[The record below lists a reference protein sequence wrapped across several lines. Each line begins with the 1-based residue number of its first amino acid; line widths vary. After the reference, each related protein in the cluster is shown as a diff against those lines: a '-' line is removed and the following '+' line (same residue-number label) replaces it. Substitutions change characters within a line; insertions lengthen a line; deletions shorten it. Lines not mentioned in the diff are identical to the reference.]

1 VTELD
6 QIAVEMEDEAAR
18 RRLAEELLRLRR
30 LANGCRR
37 FKRRLPGPLQ
47 SLVDAPA
54 RIAEE
59 PPPLGDP
66 RLI

>member
-1 VTELD
+1 MNELD
-6 QIAVEMEDEAAR
+6 QIAFEMEDEAAR

-30 LANGCRR
+30 LQSNCRR
-37 FKRRLPGPLQ
+37 YRRRLPGPLQ

-59 PPPLGDP
+59 PPAIGDP
-66 RLI
+66 GLF